1 MAIVNHSSAE
11 AVLWKSHRES
21 ERPRIWLKLVHFG
34 ATLCFVVSKNE
45 PKGPGPSDLKFVG
58 MLGDGYVRLCKSDK
72 SHQIQPNW
80 LEHPCISRITW
91 CHPHW
96 YWPAK
101 ERESSMEDRQ
111 SLAPKEQMVM
121 ATMSWRFSTGA
132 ESCGWTWH
140 RYMAHMARIFC
151 LSDMSDCKSS
161 QASWEQRIACDP
173 WPNLEENP
181 APEGDWKPCYVRSI
195 PTFAVKVFN

>member
-1 MAIVNHSSAE
+1 MAIVNHF
-11 AVLWKSHRES
+11 LQKQCWKSHRES
-21 ERPRIWLKLVHFG
+21 DNLLSNDGCLGLIRPRIWLKLVHVG

-45 PKGPGPSDLKFVG
+45 PKGPGLSDLKFVG

-91 CHPHW
+91 YHPHW

-121 ATMSWRFSTGA
+121 ATTSWRFSTGA

-151 LSDMSDCKSS
+151 LSDMY
-161 QASWEQRIACDP
+161 R
-173 WPNLEENP
+173 
-181 APEGDWKPCYVRSI
+181 YVRLQKLTI
-195 PTFAVKVFN
+195 WVWVNTYTFLVGCSHP